1 MIFDY
6 NTVRIAAIGDTSKV
20 NVWRV
25 IGEGRLRA
33 ELLETSLALLA
44 VAVGINHAADCSN
57 IAGLEFGDCRTDL
70 GDTAN
75 DLMTR
80 NAWIDSGH
88 RTPLATNGVEVRV
101 AYTAE
106 KDFDLNVVFT
116 RVAPRDRGAG
126 KLRTRTGSRIG
137 LRFILTT

>member
-1 MIFDY
+1 VLFDY
-6 NTVRIAAIGDTSKV
+6 NTVRIAAIGDASKV

-25 IGEGRLRA
+25 IGGGHVRT

-44 VAVGINHAADCSN
+44 VAVGINHAANCSY

-88 RTPLATNGVEVRV
+88 CAPLVTNGVEVRV
-101 AYTAE
+101 ADTAE
-106 KDFDLNVVFT
+106 KDFDLNIMFT
-116 RVAPRDRGAG
+116 WITPRNRSRG
-126 KLRTRTGSRIG
+126 KR
-137 LRFILTT
+137 

>member
-1 MIFDY
+1 
-6 NTVRIAAIGDTSKV
+6 VRT
-20 NVWRV
+20 
-25 IGEGRLRA
+25 

-44 VAVGINHAADCSN
+44 VAVGINHAAYCSN

-88 RTPLATNGVEVRV
+88 RAPLATNGVEVRV
-101 AYTAE
+101 ADTAE
-106 KDFDLNVVFT
+106 KDFDLNVVLAWIT
-116 RVAPRDRGAG
+116 PWNRSRG
-126 KLRTRTGSRIG
+126 KW
-137 LRFILTT
+137 